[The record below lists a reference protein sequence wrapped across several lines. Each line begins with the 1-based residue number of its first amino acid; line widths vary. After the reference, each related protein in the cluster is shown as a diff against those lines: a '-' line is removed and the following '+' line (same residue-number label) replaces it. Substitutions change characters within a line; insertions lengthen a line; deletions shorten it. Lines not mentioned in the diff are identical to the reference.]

1 MTDNNTLSAVEG
13 IKVRSRLLRGTLV
26 ESLADPIT
34 GALAEDDQML
44 IKFHGSYQQDDRD
57 IREERR
63 QQKLEPA
70 YSFMIRTRLP
80 GGVCSPAQWLALDGL
95 ADQYAN
101 GSLRLTTRQ
110 AFQLHGVI
118 KRELK
123 PTIAAMNA
131 VLIDTIAACGDV
143 NRNVMSAANP
153 HISGAHAEALEWARR
168 LSEHLLP
175 KTHAYHE
182 IWLDGVRVDE
192 VRVDEGAG
200 ELGESATGE
209 SEPIYGPTYLPRKFK
224 AAIAVPPLN
233 DVDIFSQ
240 DLGFIAIIED
250 GKLIGFNL
258 CVGGGMG
265 STHGDTTTFPRLA
278 DVIGFV
284 TPDQLLAA
292 AEAVVTA
299 QRDFGNRIV
308 RKHARLKYTI
318 ETHGIDWFKAEVEQR
333 LSFRFAAARAFHFEH
348 SGDRFGWV
356 RGESGNWHLTVR
368 IEAGRV
374 ADRNGRNWRQAL
386 AAIAR
391 IHDGEFRI
399 TPNQNLIIANVA
411 DAQRAGIDA
420 LLQTHGVDAGTA
432 QSPLRLNALACVS
445 YPTCPLA
452 MAEAERYLP
461 DFGAKLELLLV
472 QHGLRD
478 VPIGLRITGC
488 PNGCAR
494 PFLAEIALVGKAP
507 GRYNLYLGGDRR
519 GQRLNALYRE
529 NIVEAD
535 ILATLDPLLADFARG
550 RSGDEGFADFLI
562 RSEAIPAPPSVQFAA
577 STRQSAERAL

>member
-1 MTDNNTLSAVEG
+1 MSHESALSPVEG
-13 IKVRSRLLRGTLV
+13 IKTRSRLLRGTLL
-26 ESLADPIT
+26 ESLADPVT
-34 GALAEDDQML
+34 GALAEDDQTL

-57 IREERR
+57 VREERR

-80 GGVCSPAQWLALDGL
+80 GGVCTPQQWLALDAL

-153 HISGAHAEALEWARR
+153 YLSAAHAEALGWTRA
-168 LSEHLLP
+168 LSDHLLP
-175 KTHAYHE
+175 KTHAYRE
-182 IWLDGVRVDE
+182 IWLDGE
-192 VRVDEGAG
+192 KIE
-200 ELGESATGE
+200 ATE
-209 SEPIYGPTYLPRKFK
+209 EEPMYGPTYLPRKFK
-224 AAIAVPPLN
+224 AAIAIPPLN
-233 DVDIFSQ
+233 DVDIYSQ
-240 DLGFIAIIED
+240 DLGFIAIVED
-250 GKLIGFNL
+250 GVLQGFNL
-258 CVGGGMG
+258 TVGGGMG

-278 DVIGFV
+278 DTLGFV
-284 TPDQLLAA
+284 TPGQLLAA
-292 AEAVVTA
+292 GEAVLTT

-318 ETHGIDWFKAEVEQR
+318 ETQGVDWFRSEVERR
-333 LSFRFAAARAFHFEH
+333 LGYALAPARPVRFEH
-348 SGDRFGWV
+348 NGDRFGWV
-356 RGESGNWHLTVR
+356 QGESGQWHLTVR
-368 IEAGRV
+368 IEAGRI
-374 ADRNGRNWRQAL
+374 ADRGGRNWRQAL

-391 IHDGEFRI
+391 IHHGEFRI
-399 TPNQNLIIANVA
+399 TPNQNLVIANVA
-411 DAQRAGIDA
+411 DAERAAIDA
-420 LLQTHGVDAGTA
+420 LLHAHGVDSGVA

-445 YPTCPLA
+445 LPTCPLA
-452 MAEAERYLP
+452 MAEAERYLAE
-461 DFGAKLELLLV
+461 FSGKLEQLMV
-472 QHGLRD
+472 GHGLRD

-519 GQRLNALYRE
+519 GQRLNVMYRE

-535 ILATLDPLLADFARG
+535 ILSALDPLLADYASARG
-550 RSGDEGFADFLI
+550 SDEGFGDFVI
-562 RSEAIPAPPSVQFAA
+562 RKGVIAAPPSVPLLHTA
-577 STRQSAERAL
+577 SETQP

>member
-1 MTDNNTLSAVEG
+1 MSQDTTLSPVEG
-13 IKVRSRLLRGTLV
+13 IKTRSRLLRGTLV
-26 ESLADPIT
+26 ESLADPVT

-44 IKFHGSYQQDDRD
+44 VKFHGSYQQDDRD

-80 GGVCSPAQWLALDGL
+80 GGVCTPAQWLALDAL

-153 HISGAHAEALEWARR
+153 YVSSAHAEALEWARR

-175 KTHAYHE
+175 KTNAYHE
-182 IWLDGVRVDE
+182 IWLDGEKV
-192 VRVDEGAG
+192 EGG
-200 ELGESATGE
+200 EE
-209 SEPIYGPTYLPRKFK
+209 EPIYGATYLPRKFK
-224 AAIAVPPLN
+224 SAIAVPPLN

-240 DLGFIAIIED
+240 DLGFIAIVED
-250 GKLIGFNL
+250 SRLIGFNL
-258 CVGGGMG
+258 SVGGGMG
-265 STHGDTTTFPRLA
+265 STHGDVTTFPRLA

-284 TPDQLLAA
+284 TPEQLLPA

-318 ETHGIDWFKAEVEQR
+318 EAKGIAWFKSEVEAR
-333 LSFRFAAARAFHFEH
+333 TGFKLAPAHAFRFEH
-348 SGDRFGWV
+348 NGDRFGWV
-356 RGESGNWHLTVR
+356 RGESGQWHLTVR

-391 IHDGEFRI
+391 IHAGEFRI
-399 TPNQNLIIANVA
+399 TPNQNLIIANVPA
-411 DAQRAGIDA
+411 AARAEIDA
-420 LLQTHGVDAGTA
+420 LLKLHGVDAGTT

-461 DFGAKLELLLV
+461 EFGAKLEALLV
-472 QHGLRD
+472 NHGLRD
-478 VPIGLRITGC
+478 VPISLRITGC

-494 PFLAEIALVGKAP
+494 PFLAEIGLVGKAP

-529 NIVEAD
+529 NIVEAE
-535 ILATLDPLLADFARG
+535 ILATLDPMLADFAHARV
-550 RSGDEGFADFLI
+550 GDEGFADFLI
-562 RSEAIPAPPSVQFAA
+562 RTSVIAAPPSVQLAAIADFAKE
-577 STRQSAERAL
+577 AEA